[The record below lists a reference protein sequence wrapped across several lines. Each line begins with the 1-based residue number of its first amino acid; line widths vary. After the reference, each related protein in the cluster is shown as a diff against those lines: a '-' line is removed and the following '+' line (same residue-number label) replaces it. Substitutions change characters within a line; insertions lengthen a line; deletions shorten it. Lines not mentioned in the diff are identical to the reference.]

1 MVPVLQSL
9 VLAERIYEDKTGRKI
24 IAGTF
29 NRLKIRK
36 QRKPVETTNADGK
49 KSVIVKG
56 GVPGTPYAYIS
67 LTDVIDKT
75 SIDLQFVSLSRNEVI
90 FETRI
95 EITCND
101 RLATVEIVA
110 ALPRL
115 PLHGP
120 GIYAFELVC
129 AGELIGSHRIVAE
142 LVDDNDDGE
151 EERENEQ

>member
-1 MVPVLQSL
+1 M
-9 VLAERIYEDKTGRKI
+9 
-24 IAGTF
+24 
-29 NRLKIRK
+29 
-36 QRKPVETTNADGK
+36 
-49 KSVIVKG
+49 IVKG
-56 GVPGTPYAYIS
+56 GIPGTPYAYIS

-95 EITCND
+95 EIDCND

-120 GIYAFELVC
+120 GIYAFEIVC

-142 LVDDNDDGE
+142 LVDDNDDE
-151 EERENEQ
+151 EEKENEQ